1 MEFTLIFP
9 CHGICLAS
17 DLAMRSSLPVGLI
30 FAINEKAHSCTL
42 RAPLHYLFWSSRACS
57 AASSQNTS
65 GARLAHY
72 TCTQA
77 IIVVVLAIN
86 DKHTLPVK
94 HANNGPP

>member
-1 MEFTLIFP
+1 M
-9 CHGICLAS
+9 
-17 DLAMRSSLPVGLI
+17 I
-30 FAINEKAHSCTL
+30 FAINDKHILCTL

-77 IIVVVLAIN
+77 IITVVLSIN

-94 HANNGPP
+94 HANNLPLWH